1 MKIILFL
8 FGKYQKRYQEKYQKI
23 QIYKS
28 HNNKVNYATF
38 NLILDNGLYLCDIN
52 NEIHIWNPEKN

>member
-52 NEIHIWNPEKN
+52 NEIHI